1 MTRKEAA
8 HKTLQETHAKFREGF
23 DTFDLKL
30 ATLVLNG
37 SYWRDG
43 FTGAAR

>member
-1 MTRKEAA
+1 MTRRAAA
-8 HKTLQETHAKFREGF
+8 HNTLQATRAKFREGL

-30 ATLVLNG
+30 AARVLNG

-43 FTGAAR
+43 LAGAAR